1 MEVVALGNNI
11 LLVLKIFVGL
21 RLANWND
28 VVGAISMSKRYGKG
42 GEKKFSNEFG
52 FVFLI
57 YDSC

>member
-42 GEKKFSNEFG
+42 GEKNFQTNLALYF
-52 FVFLI
+52 
-57 YDSC
+57 